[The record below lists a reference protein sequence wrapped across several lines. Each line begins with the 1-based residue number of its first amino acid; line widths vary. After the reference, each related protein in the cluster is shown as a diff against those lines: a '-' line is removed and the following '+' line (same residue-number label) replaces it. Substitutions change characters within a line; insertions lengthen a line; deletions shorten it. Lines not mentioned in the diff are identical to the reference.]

1 MLPATTE
8 ICGRGG
14 RGDRAIP
21 SLPLAPRHRRSAAV
35 RRKEVRRIRGGPWVA
50 AGFTVLEAIVALAVF
65 AGGAM
70 AFYSLYSTNVTTL
83 MKASDAVRQAPLVR
97 QAAER
102 LVAMNLT
109 AEAEG
114 EFEVEGMRFDW
125 SARRLGDYR
134 EGQNN
139 AGLLGSFRLGLYE
152 VDFTASE
159 GAREL
164 GRYRLRLVGRQWVRP
179 AFEQSG

>member
-1 MLPATTE
+1 M
-8 ICGRGG
+8 R
-14 RGDRAIP
+14 
-21 SLPLAPRHRRSAAV
+21 PR
-35 RRKEVRRIRGGPWVA
+35 EVRRIRGGPWVA

-83 MKASDAVRQAPLVR
+83 MRASDAVRQAPLVR

>member
-1 MLPATTE
+1 MLPATTK
-8 ICGRGG
+8 IRGRGG
-14 RGDRAIP
+14 RSDRIIP
-21 SLPLAPRHRRSAAV
+21 SLPLAPCRRRSAAV
-35 RRKEVRRIRGGPWVA
+35 RRKEMRRIRGGPWVA

>member
-1 MLPATTE
+1 MLPATTK
-8 ICGRGG
+8 IRG
-14 RGDRAIP
+14 RGDRIIP
-21 SLPLAPRHRRSAAV
+21 SLSLVPCRRRSAAV
-35 RRKEVRRIRGGPWVA
+35 RPREVRRIGGPWVA
-50 AGFTVLEAIVALAVF
+50 AGFTVLEAIVALAIF

-102 LVAMNLT
+102 LAAMNLT

-114 EFEVEGMRFDW
+114 EFEVDGMRFDW

>member
-1 MLPATTE
+1 M
-8 ICGRGG
+8 
-14 RGDRAIP
+14 
-21 SLPLAPRHRRSAAV
+21 AV
-35 RRKEVRRIRGGPWVA
+35 GGGPSVA
-50 AGFTVLEAIVALAVF
+50 AGFSVLEAIVALAVF

-83 MKASDAVRQAPLVR
+83 VKASEAVRQAPLVR

-102 LVAMNLT
+102 LAVMNLT

-114 EFEVEGMRFDW
+114 EFEVEGMRFNW

-134 EGQNN
+134 EGQNDT
-139 AGLLGSFRLGLYE
+139 GILGSFRLGLYE

-164 GRYRLRLVGRQWVRP
+164 GRYRLRLVGRQLVRP
-179 AFEQSG
+179 AFEQRR